1 MISGSRLKTA
11 SSRTRRTRGGLGSF
25 EIKMLTFRTDYLKCE
40 STTLRGYEELWS
52 AADDEEGYN

>member
-25 EIKMLTFRTDYLKCE
+25 EIKTLTFRTDYLKCE